1 MSESLININP
11 ADLQDPKD
19 SIIIKEDTE
28 GTVSTN
34 IYELAKFVNSL
45 KAKYIDIPE
54 DTLTMGIFGY
64 ISELGSNI
72 LENAA
77 IMSAEYANEA
87 IPTRAKFDRNIIC
100 HALTLGI
107 NKIRATPAKMD
118 VYLGIPE
125 DRLLEN
131 MVNDEFIIDKN
142 FEIKIGNTENNVTYN
157 YRLDYDIK
165 IRRNKLPMVS
175 LYTQQLI

>member
-34 IYELAKFVNSL
+34 IYELAKFVDSL

-64 ISELGSNI
+64 ISN
-72 LENAA
+72 
-77 IMSAEYANEA
+77 
-87 IPTRAKFDRNIIC
+87 
-100 HALTLGI
+100 
-107 NKIRATPAKMD
+107 
-118 VYLGIPE
+118 
-125 DRLLEN
+125 
-131 MVNDEFIIDKN
+131 
-142 FEIKIGNTENNVTYN
+142 
-157 YRLDYDIK
+157 
-165 IRRNKLPMVS
+165 
-175 LYTQQLI
+175 